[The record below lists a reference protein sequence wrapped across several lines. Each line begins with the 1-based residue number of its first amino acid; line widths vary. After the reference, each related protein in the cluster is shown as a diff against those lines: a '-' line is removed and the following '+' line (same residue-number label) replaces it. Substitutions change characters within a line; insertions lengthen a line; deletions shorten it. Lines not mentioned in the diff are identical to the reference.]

1 MVTIYNKSNKP
12 IGVGKQFCLPLQ
24 EMQVQDRDAYC
35 EVFDERG
42 KPTGKKVILPGLR
55 AIEMQGFITIK
66 EEKEAKKAPVKAE
79 PVAEAAVEETAEEAV
94 PEKKT
99 RGRKSKAKEV
109 TE

>member
-1 MVTIYNKSNKP
+1 MITIYNKSNKP
-12 IGVGKQFCLPLQ
+12 IGIGKQFCLPGD

-35 EVFDERG
+35 EIFDEYG
-42 KPTGKKVILPGLR
+42 KPTGKKQILPGLR

-66 EEKEAKKAPVKAE
+66 EAKAEEVVKAPAE
-79 PVAEAAVEETAEEAV
+79 NAAEVVEA

-99 RGRKSKAKEV
+99 RTRKSKAKEV

>member
-24 EMQVQDRDAYC
+24 EMQIQDRDAYC

-66 EEKEAKKAPVKAE
+66 EQKEAKVEKAP
-79 PVAEAAVEETAEEAV
+79 AVEEVAETPAVEEAV

-99 RGRKSKAKEV
+99 RTRKNKAKDE
-109 TE
+109 